1 MRRGTGKAKERVAVA
16 DPVMQ
21 RGAVGK
27 PDVRQP
33 GTWPGRPHIFHEIVR
48 RTVARFRPD
57 DRGFPIAIA
66 EFGADHLV
74 ALALLDGGARRQIG
88 AGLSTLGRLVTNI
101 RLESRAP
108 GAPPARSM
116 TRGFHIACAHLP
128 ALGLVG
134 PAQCWPSP
142 AAC

>member
-1 MRRGTGKAKERVAVA
+1 
-16 DPVMQ
+16 
-21 RGAVGK
+21 
-27 PDVRQP
+27 
-33 GTWPGRPHIFHEIVR
+33 
-48 RTVARFRPD
+48 

-74 ALALLDGGARRQIG
+74 ALALLDVGDRRQIG

-101 RLESRAP
+101 RLETRGRVAP
-108 GAPPARSM
+108 HARSM

-134 PAQCWPSP
+134 PEQFRP
-142 AAC
+142 APASERCRELPRQIDGGADTAVYAEPAGRNH